1 MNNSKKKILAFLLA
15 SSMIVPVLYTGNSVN
30 AKEEMGIVREKDEFD
45 RPTKDQ
51 LKSLGFSDQEI
62 YDLFNSKLT
71 NNKIIYKGFL
81 FDSNQI
87 VFLGEVPS
95 INRVGK
101 IQLAIKA
108 INKIWFR
115 LPSGVRSAISKYI
128 GLGTFLKV
136 LNTYTG
142 KVEDGIYWV
151 CKEFGMPN
159 WLAWTVTKTL
169 MLFI

>member
-1 MNNSKKKILAFLLA
+1 MHNSKKMLAFLLA
-15 SSMIVPVLYTGNSVN
+15 SSMIAPVLYTGNSVA
-30 AKEEMGIVREKDEFD
+30 AKEKTNIIQEKYGVDK
-45 RPTKDQ
+45 PTEEQ
-51 LKSLGFSDQEI
+51 LKSLGFSEQEI
-62 YDLFNSKLT
+62 YDLFNSKV
-71 NNKIIYKGFL
+71 NSDKIIYKGFL
-81 FDSNQI
+81 IDNNETAGF
-87 VFLGEVPS
+87 GGGPS
-95 INRVGK
+95 IYAVGK
-101 IQLAIKA
+101 VQLAIKA

-128 GLGTFLKV
+128 GFGTFLKV

-151 CKEFGMPN
+151 CKKFGMPS